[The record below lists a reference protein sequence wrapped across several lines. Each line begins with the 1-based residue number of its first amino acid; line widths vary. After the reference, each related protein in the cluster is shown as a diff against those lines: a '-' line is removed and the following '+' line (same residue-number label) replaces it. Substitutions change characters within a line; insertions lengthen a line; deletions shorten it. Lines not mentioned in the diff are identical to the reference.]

1 MIRACLIAL
10 ALGATSLAA
19 QAQDAAAQNPAAQ
32 NPAAQNPAAQNPRA
46 TTGRVLARYQGTVEA
61 RDAETLTIRNA
72 AGGSVTVLMNPR
84 TRLLIAS
91 GGRLRDIKPESYV
104 SIVSVPGP
112 DGTPR
117 PIKVAIYSPSERGFE
132 AGTKPWDAAPDARL
146 TAGWIGGLSLDPP
159 RQVELV
165 YDGGSKS
172 FTIPPGTPTAQI
184 APGERA
190 LLVPGADV
198 VVLARTDAD
207 GLVNADL
214 VAVGRAGTE
223 PTL

>member
-19 QAQDAAAQNPAAQ
+19 QAQDAAAQNPTAQ
-32 NPAAQNPAAQNPRA
+32 NPVAQNPRA

-132 AGTKPWDAAPDARL
+132 AGTKPWDAAPEAQL

-159 RQVELV
+159 REVELV
-165 YDGGSKS
+165 YAGGSKS

-184 APGERA
+184 APGEKA

-198 VVLARTDAD
+198 VVLARTDAE
-207 GLVNADL
+207 GVVNADL
-214 VAVGRAGTE
+214 VAVGRSGTA

>member
-10 ALGATSLAA
+10 ALSATSFAA
-19 QAQDAAAQNPAAQ
+19 EVQNPAAQ
-32 NPAAQNPAAQNPRA
+32 ARNPAAPAQASTPQA
-46 TTGRVLARYQGTVEA
+46 KESFARHQGTVES
-61 RDAETLTIRNA
+61 RDGETVTIRR
-72 AGGSVTVLMNPR
+72 AGGGTATVLMNAR
-84 TRLLIAS
+84 TRLFIATA
-91 GGRLRDIKPESYV
+91 GRLRDIKPESYV

-112 DGTPR
+112 DGKPK

-132 AGTKPWDAAPDARL
+132 AGTRPWDAAPEAQL

-159 RQVELV
+159 REVELV
-165 YDGGSKS
+165 YEGGSKS

-184 APGERA
+184 APGEKA

-198 VVLARTDAD
+198 VVLARTD
-207 GLVNADL
+207 GEGVVNADL
-214 VAVGRAGTE
+214 VAVGRSGTA

>member
-1 MIRACLIAL
+1 M
-10 ALGATSLAA
+10 GATSVAA
-19 QAQDAAAQNPAAQ
+19 QA
-32 NPAAQNPAAQNPRA
+32 
-46 TTGRVLARYQGTVEA
+46 VESFARYQGTVEA
-61 RDAETLTIRNA
+61 RDADTLTIRRA
-72 AGGSVTVLMNPR
+72 AGGSVTVLMNVK
-84 TRLLIAS
+84 TRLFIATA
-91 GGRLRDIKPESYV
+91 GRLRDIKPESYV
-104 SIVSVPGP
+104 SIVSVPGA
-112 DGTPR
+112 DGKPK

>member
-10 ALGATSLAA
+10 AMGATSVAA
-19 QAQDAAAQNPAAQ
+19 QAAE
-32 NPAAQNPAAQNPRA
+32 
-46 TTGRVLARYQGTVEA
+46 LFARYQGTVEA
-61 RDAETLTIRNA
+61 RDADTLTIRRA
-72 AGGSVTVLMNPR
+72 AGGSVTVLMNVK
-84 TRLLIAS
+84 TRLFIATA
-91 GGRLRDIKPESYV
+91 GRLRDIKPESYV
-104 SIVSVPGP
+104 SIVSVPGA
-112 DGTPR
+112 DGKPK